1 MRALAVILA
10 AAFVIALSGAGP
22 VSAQESSTPG
32 LWINP
37 KLGLR
42 GPMAPHGNDRTRA
55 FANREECDRIRMK
68 GLPFDHEDTY
78 RLASCL
84 ALVYVMELRP
94 YAGKQETRAAFHP
107 TRDTIVRL
115 SPVII
120 VGPDVPSQFFD
131 TISGEFIGD
140 PFLHLENFES
150 RFELESVVEL
160 RPALPGAH
168 LTRWAVWAEGPEETV
183 AGLRFAP
190 RIRLESTTRFYSF
203 EVWGVGLWPESGD
216 LVMVVL
222 VQQAFRPSVLGSHLA
237 AILCYDPR
245 LDMFR
250 FINFMDYDGHRKRN
264 GTCRLAGRP

>member
-1 MRALAVILA
+1 
-10 AAFVIALSGAGP
+10 
-22 VSAQESSTPG
+22 
-32 LWINP
+32 
-37 KLGLR
+37 
-42 GPMAPHGNDRTRA
+42 MAPIGNDRTRA

-68 GLPFDHEDTY
+68 GLPFDDEDTY

-84 ALVYVMELRP
+84 ALVYVMELWP
-94 YAGKQETRAAFHP
+94 YAGELETRAAFHP

-168 LTRWAVWAEGPEETV
+168 LTRWALRSKDS
-183 AGLRFAP
+183 AGIDYSVLFLRGLGGGALAGKWRSGDGCAGAASLQTF
-190 RIRLESTTRFYSF
+190 
-203 EVWGVGLWPESGD
+203 GVGKPPRGD
-216 LVMVVL
+216 SLL
-222 VQQAFRPSVLGSHLA
+222 
-237 AILCYDPR
+237 
-245 LDMFR
+245 
-250 FINFMDYDGHRKRN
+250 
-264 GTCRLAGRP
+264 